1 MADAGGVAAAGGAGG
16 VAAAGGAGGV
26 AAAGGAGGVA
36 AAGGAGGV
44 AAAGGAGGVA
54 PAGRLATAAAP
65 TIPAGAW
72 YFDFTIRPGTLYDPF
87 SGVDLCDEKGG
98 AYSGIGGKR
107 GPRRKIPVWRS

>member
-1 MADAGGVAAAGGAGG
+1 MIIGHLYRPAAMYLGRGVPSGRKMADAEGV
-16 VAAAGGAGGV
+16 V
-26 AAAGGAGGVA
+26 
-36 AAGGAGGV
+36 
-44 AAAGGAGGVA
+44 AAGGAGGVA

-65 TIPAGAW
+65 TIPAGAR